1 MAAAITRKKIM
12 PNYVSVKVCDEL
24 YDLIAQEADRLNKP
38 MIDIVVAA
46 IAEKFGRPDLASVPR
61 RPMGRPRT
69 NRVAEEPNGH
79 KLAGAGS

>member
-1 MAAAITRKKIM
+1 MASASARKSIM

-24 YDLIAQEADRLNKP
+24 YDLIAQEADRLGKP

-46 IAEKFGRPDLASVPR
+46 VAEKFGRPDLSDVPR

-69 NRVAEEPNGH
+69 NR
-79 KLAGAGS
+79 LAGAGS